1 MSNQF
6 NKQYDSINRVF
17 ALGEIK
23 NETICELIEFIYI
36 INNDDIKK
44 THNKRIPIKLILN
57 SSGGS
62 VYDGFALIDV
72 IESSKTPI
80 HIYIHGQAQS
90 MGFAIATC
98 GHKRYASKR
107 ATFMYHECS
116 WETGN
121 EKLQSH
127 EQELQE
133 GKRLWGVYDDVIISN
148 TKITRKV
155 LSNVRKQRKEWYITA
170 QDALK
175 LGIID
180 EII

>member
-1 MSNQF
+1 MSNQS
-6 NKQYDSINRVF
+6 NKQHDLLNRVF

-23 NETICELIEFIYI
+23 NETICELIEFIYV
-36 INNDDIKK
+36 INNEDIKK
-44 THNKRIPIKLILN
+44 PYGKRTPIKLILN

-72 IESSKTPI
+72 IELSKTPI

-90 MGFAIATC
+90 MGFAISIC

-107 ATFMYHECS
+107 TTFMYHECS
-116 WETGN
+116 WEMGN

-127 EQELQE
+127 EQEVQE
-133 GKRLWGVYDDVIISN
+133 GKRLWDIYDNIIISN
-148 TKITRKV
+148 TKIDRKV
-155 LSNVRKQRKEWYITA
+155 LLNVRKQRREWYITP
-170 QDALK
+170 QEALK

-180 EII
+180 EIL